1 MANISDYLRKILEA
15 RYGRDVRGSIH
26 DAISAINEEAVEAV
40 NNSAISAQSAQLSA
54 ESANKASSD
63 VAAIKT
69 DIYDTA
75 IPAINQAVAD
85 SQAAQV
91 AAETAKEG
99 AETARTDTEALEAQ
113 CKIYKDKC
121 ENATAGITGGLIP
134 KGTTEYANL
143 PSLEDA
149 SVGWLFYISDD
160 FVTTSE
166 FIEGEGFYYPPGTNA
181 YVISV
186 DGTKYWDCMGG
197 EMSGYL
203 MKNDF
208 DSTLADAKPEFEEA
222 TELKVSSG
230 ITSVKNLFANV
241 AKIIKVLGST
251 DLSKVGD
258 DISSIIKGLSDKI
271 GSTDIS
277 GVGDGSVT
285 GAVSVLNS
293 NFKNLGNC
301 KSFSDTSKT
310 SIPTSSFIQLPGT
323 LTLEKGVWI
332 IHGKCN
338 FAPNENGVR
347 TFYLSVDG
355 DSSSVDISGFDSNPL
370 SNNSSD
376 CFGIGIIEISN
387 DTSIVSMHVAQTSGA
402 SLTLNMYAIKATRIG
417 IS

>member
-1 MANISDYLRKILEA
+1 MANISEYLKKILEA

-26 DAISAINEEAVEAV
+26 DAISAINDEAVEAV
-40 NNSAISAQSAQLSA
+40 NNSAASAQSAQLSA

-63 VAAIKT
+63 VATIKT

-121 ENATAGITGGLIP
+121 ENATAGTTGGLIP

-143 PSLEDA
+143 PALEDT
-149 SVGWLFYISDD
+149 SVGWLYYISDD

-186 DGTKYWDCMGG
+186 EGTKYWDCMGG
-197 EMSGYL
+197 EMAGYL

-293 NFKNLGNC
+293 NLLKTKSAIYSKAHTTNTITFSKYNTAALIFMAVSNDVAILYIYSNGYLVPIKESGQISVNL
-301 KSFSDTSKT
+301 SADY
-310 SIPTSSFIQLPGT
+310 
-323 LTLEKGVWI
+323 LTITVK
-332 IHGKCN
+332 
-338 FAPNENGVR
+338 
-347 TFYLSVDG
+347 
-355 DSSSVDISGFDSNPL
+355 
-370 SNNSSD
+370 NNSS
-376 CFGIGIIEISN
+376 
-387 DTSIVSMHVAQTSGA
+387 GA
-402 SLTLNMYAIKATRIG
+402 GQLGVIQSAYAELNIL
-417 IS
+417 

>member
-143 PSLEDA
+143 PALEDT
-149 SVGWLFYISDD
+149 SVGWLYYISDD

-203 MKNDF
+203 MKDDF
-208 DSTLADAKPEFEEA
+208 DSALQESEPEFTEA
-222 TELKVSSG
+222 TELTAISSKSKFKV
-230 ITSVKNLFANV
+230 
-241 AKIIKVLGST
+241 VLGKIAKAIT
-251 DLSKVGD
+251 DL
-258 DISSIIKGLSDKI
+258 ISLKSLV

-277 GVGDGSVT
+277 GVGDGTVT
-285 GAVSVLNS
+285 GAVSTLNS
-293 NFKNLGNC
+293 NLSKLGRIRGLTYFNSYNTQTITFSEYHTAALIFMSMSNTEAILYVYSNGYLVPIKASSLISVELSSDFKTITV
-301 KSFSDTSKT
+301 K
-310 SIPTSSFIQLPGT
+310 
-323 LTLEKGVWI
+323 
-332 IHGKCN
+332 
-338 FAPNENGVR
+338 
-347 TFYLSVDG
+347 
-355 DSSSVDISGFDSNPL
+355 
-370 SNNSSD
+370 NNSTQT
-376 CFGIGIIEISN
+376 GYLGIIQCGNAKIN
-387 DTSIVSMHVAQTSGA
+387 I
-402 SLTLNMYAIKATRIG
+402 L
-417 IS
+417 